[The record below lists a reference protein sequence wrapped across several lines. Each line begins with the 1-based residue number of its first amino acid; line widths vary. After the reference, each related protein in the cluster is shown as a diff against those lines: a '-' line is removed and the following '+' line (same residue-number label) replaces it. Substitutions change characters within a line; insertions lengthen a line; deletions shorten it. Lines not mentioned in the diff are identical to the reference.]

1 MILPVTK
8 TSEESKVGNE
18 NEVKKEKEADP
29 YTFEFSPCQ
38 SEGQFLIKVKFT
50 KNIPLDEEPT
60 IYYRRMIDIITAT
73 LLKDAILN
81 VYNVRL
87 EYREDYDSKYSKHSP
102 FFIFK
107 LYDAGKDKFVMIREK
122 LLKKEFIENKF
133 FTISSTSC
141 RSLPTETLI
150 NDFHRHTRV
159 FYGDDIFEVDGFCF
173 KDDSVKDG
181 PGFNLKEPSEMLIS
195 YLDFCFRFHFK
206 YVRLDAINKGE
217 RYSYLLLFFYGR
229 DILLAD
235 CAALLMMNISLDEY
249 RSVYKISLNY
259 PHKAIRQVTYPYK
272 VYDYTEIPVCITYA
286 SSDKEREV
294 VRQERLIHNG
304 ACVYIDNRLKDKYG
318 LLMMHIYPCHELHDG
333 FWYLYYKV
341 YVPYISDEL
350 AKEIQEDL
358 ESYRYYSESAWG
370 NKKFIDVLLVD
381 FYRCNK
387 FSHLFFLDVP
397 TIYFMIC
404 PTQGNLIRVDLKP
417 KKNRM
422 EKKKTFLIKN
432 EIEINSD
439 PILIKQ
445 KNDYDDERCDLCVA
459 RIKIKGSVYV
469 AMRDIEFLGNEKFKI
484 FINENTRQ
492 KFLNVLFFFKGEDD
506 QLMTFIEALNVLG
519 EKAEMIFIYPAKAKI
534 IRPRERVSFFRKL
547 LDNSD
552 YADSNEKIII
562 QTCLD
567 LAKRRDEEQGR
578 MAIDCLSR
586 TIRKVDTK
594 KSKRS
599 NSGY

>member
-1 MILPVTK
+1 
-8 TSEESKVGNE
+8 
-18 NEVKKEKEADP
+18 
-29 YTFEFSPCQ
+29 
-38 SEGQFLIKVKFT
+38 
-50 KNIPLDEEPT
+50 
-60 IYYRRMIDIITAT
+60 
-73 LLKDAILN
+73 
-81 VYNVRL
+81 
-87 EYREDYDSKYSKHSP
+87 
-102 FFIFK
+102 
-107 LYDAGKDKFVMIREK
+107 
-122 LLKKEFIENKF
+122 
-133 FTISSTSC
+133 
-141 RSLPTETLI
+141 
-150 NDFHRHTRV
+150 
-159 FYGDDIFEVDGFCF
+159 
-173 KDDSVKDG
+173 
-181 PGFNLKEPSEMLIS
+181 
-195 YLDFCFRFHFK
+195 
-206 YVRLDAINKGE
+206 
-217 RYSYLLLFFYGR
+217 
-229 DILLAD
+229 
-235 CAALLMMNISLDEY
+235 MMNISLDEY

-259 PHKAIRQVTYPYK
+259 PHKEIRQVTYPYK

-304 ACVYIDNRLKDKYG
+304 ACVYIDHRLKEKYG
-318 LLMMHIYPCHELHDG
+318 LLMMHIYPYHERHDG

-341 YVPYISDEL
+341 YVPHISDEL

-469 AMRDIEFLGNEKFKI
+469 AMKDIEFLGNEKFKI

-506 QLMTFIEALNVLG
+506 QLMTFIEALNMLG

-567 LAKRRDEEQGR
+567 LAKRRDEKQRADGNR
-578 MAIDCLSR
+578 LFIKNNSK
-586 TIRKVDTK
+586 IR
-594 KSKRS
+594 
-599 NSGY
+599 